1 MSIVTLKRK
10 SFAKYNNMSVGSPDG
25 FSLNGTRRNQ
35 GYIGQSNVSRF
46 LSRTLMKGNTPKGS
60 GGCCGTYYQPGIVT
74 SAVTSLEDETV
85 VKKSSLTNKG
95 HIDTHYRWIRRG
107 TPYTSVKPDT
117 NLNLNNSQNVY
128 IQHKKKDT
136 INTSC
141 DVVSTE
147 PKSKS
152 AGCDTLS
159 GDQRPRISRLNRH
172 CFNITKPEQ
181 STVEGT
187 TLPYRL
193 AATTQETYI
202 ETVHK
207 KCADLDIFY
216 TPKATKGS
224 PIGVCSGAV

>member
-10 SFAKYNNMSVGSPDG
+10 TFVKYNNMSVGSPDG

-60 GGCCGTYYQPGIVT
+60 GGCCGTYYQPRIVT

-95 HIDTHYRWIRRG
+95 HIDTKYRWIRRG
-107 TPYTSVKPDT
+107 APYTSVKPDT

-136 INTSC
+136 INKSC
-141 DVVSTE
+141 DVVSSE
-147 PKSKS
+147 PIVKSV
-152 AGCDTLS
+152 GCDILIAES
-159 GDQRPRISRLNRH
+159 RPRISRLNRQ
-172 CFNITKPEQ
+172 CYNYTKPEQ
-181 STVEGT
+181 STLEGT

-202 ETVHK
+202 ESVHK
-207 KCADLDIFY
+207 KCADLDVFY
-216 TPKATKGS
+216 VPKANKGS